1 MRRFLCLLM
10 ASRASSRRPAALL
23 LRRLTAPRR
32 APRRATRLGAAAPDV
47 ARVAAR
53 DFAPADAAA
62 LVAPVVLTGVL
73 DDGACEAWCDAL
85 LTQAGDLEVLSQLQP
100 REGAPT
106 SPSPPQ
112 VSTLAEFVDAIAP
125 SDDVDDDAGG
135 GARMLFDEALL
146 DRAAVARADGAG
158 SADGPAAVLDLGS
171 EVAAARARAFGA
183 EQSWLELLPRGARPA
198 DAVIVA
204 GAGARST
211 LHRDPFD
218 WTGTSLCVAGR
229 KVWRFVAPPRENYE
243 RADDGFADRLE
254 EALEAYY
261 LPSAAWSDD
270 DDEAPTEAT
279 SAVGFSEGVQCDLSL
294 YESGRSGG
302 AALERARDRARRA
315 AHGESSGADDDA
327 AHAAD
332 ARSLSLDRT
341 AADAIGAADRDARV
355 ITTVCNAGE
364 MVLIPARWWHQTYAL
379 EPSVAVASQH
389 VGRHNAGDMIAHSL
403 DVAARAAAAQYWAGR
418 EEGVVGDVKPA
429 PTPPAP
435 LVDEAARD
443 EMEPRA
449 VVALLTAHLA
459 GLAEWREGW
468 CRKGH

>member
-1 MRRFLCLLM
+1 
-10 ASRASSRRPAALL
+10 
-23 LRRLTAPRR
+23 
-32 APRRATRLGAAAPDV
+32 
-47 ARVAAR
+47 
-53 DFAPADAAA
+53 
-62 LVAPVVLTGVL
+62 
-73 DDGACEAWCDAL
+73 
-85 LTQAGDLEVLSQLQP
+85 
-100 REGAPT
+100 
-106 SPSPPQ
+106 
-112 VSTLAEFVDAIAP
+112 
-125 SDDVDDDAGG
+125 
-135 GARMLFDEALL
+135 MLFDEVLL
-146 DRAAVARADGAG
+146 DRRGARADGAERRRARRRLRPRPGCRRAHARSAPSKAG
-158 SADGPAAVLDLGS
+158 SSCCRAARDPRTQS
-171 EVAAARARAFGA
+171 SSRARARA
-183 EQSWLELLPRGARPA
+183 
-198 DAVIVA
+198 DA
-204 GAGARST
+204 
-211 LHRDPFD
+211 HRDPFD
-218 WTGTSLCVAGR
+218 WTARASASRAVAL
-229 KVWRFVAPPRENYE
+229 VAPPYENYE
-243 RADDGFADRLE
+243 RADDGFVDRLE

-270 DDEAPTEAT
+270 DDEAPTERRRRRLL
-279 SAVGFSEGVQCDLSL
+279 GGVQCDLSL

-302 AALERARDRARRA
+302 AALERARDRAWRA

-332 ARSLSLDRT
+332 ARSLSLDQT